1 MSKSRAFR
9 QSRELLGMIG
19 LLIAVVLSLALY
31 SKPGTA
37 GVLGDA
43 VRQVCLGLWGPLVYG
58 LPVVPLMTGLIMLLG
73 REHRSPRQRIAHAI
87 LVFSIAA
94 GIWHLLNFS
103 IEDTRT
109 LLQLMRRE
117 HSTLDPTAPLPASLS
132 FELFWK
138 ASVEPQL
145 YLAGKN
151 LGPGG
156 IIGGIMA
163 TSFETLLGFYGALAV
178 LILMLLVELFILF
191 NFSVSYFIQRMKDQ
205 RQESGGQVR
214 ALVDMAL
221 KRSQDRYM
229 EDQLSLHEE
238 PAPTPSLE
246 PRGLTLA
253 QWNEQYRDTWLQEEA
268 DEVGGDFPVE
278 EEAIPEPIEEIPNQK
293 PKQASPWFAEFFQ
306 EAPKA
311 DSGDSEAATD
321 IMHDID
327 IETFEDEAI
336 VFGTNTAS
344 QMKEDDPVVAPET
357 PEDFSDEVQ
366 VAEVDDVVDDAI
378 AGIEIE
384 TAPADSV
391 VASEAVSNQD
401 GIVDDESVDKD
412 MAEELTEEVRDEE
425 ELADEEDGDDIDSLT
440 KLEEEPQV
448 TRPYILP
455 PLSLLKEEKKQTTS
469 GSRERVQKLA
479 RRLIDTLQSF
489 GVEAKMEHI
498 TTGPT
503 ITRFELSPGPGV
515 KVSRIVGLSDDIALN
530 LAATGV
536 RIEAPIPGKSAIGI
550 EIPNEEKRIVE
561 LRSLLESQAWREN
574 KEHLVVP
581 LGRDIPGAPIICDI
595 KRMPHLLIAGATG
608 SGKSICINTLLIS
621 ILYRSTPQD
630 VRLLMIDPK
639 VVELSVYNGIP
650 HLLAPVVTD
659 PKKAANTLNWA
670 VEEMTRRYALFAQF
684 GVRNAEAYN
693 QLITE
698 RREVLRRARAEGEHE
713 VLLQYQDEDERRRKR
728 AEAQNMKVRE
738 SSIFPADEE
747 LPHILVVIDEL
758 SDLMQTSPKEV
769 EDAIARLT
777 AMARA
782 AGIHLIIATQRP
794 SVDVI
799 TGVIKANIPSRVAF
813 AVSSQIDSRTILDQA
828 GAEKLLGK
836 GDLLYSPQDRSKP
849 VRGQGAFVSSGE
861 VERVLDFIRDQQHE
875 TTDPEIAAEIMAT
888 GSPSVELDSDEE
900 RDELYEE
907 AMDVLLDVG
916 YASVSILQRRLN
928 VGYPRA
934 ARLIDTLEQD
944 GLVGPFEGSKPRT
957 ILVDRT
963 AWEALKA
970 SQD

>member
-1 MSKSRAFR
+1 MSKSRELR

-19 LLIAVVLSLALY
+19 VLIAVVLSLALY

-43 VRQVCLGLWGPLVYG
+43 IRQVCLGLWGPLVYG
-58 LPVVPLMTGLIMLLG
+58 LPVIPLMTGLILLLG
-73 REHRSPRQRIAHAI
+73 REHRSPRQRIVHAV

-94 GIWHLLNFS
+94 GLWHLLNFS
-103 IEDTRT
+103 LEDTRA
-109 LLQLMRRE
+109 LLQLLRSQ

-132 FELFWK
+132 FELFWN
-138 ASVEPQL
+138 ASVEPQV
-145 YLAGKN
+145 YLADKS

-163 TSFETLLGFYGALAV
+163 TSLETLLGFYGALAV
-178 LILMLLVELFILF
+178 MILMLLVELFILF
-191 NFSVSYFIQRMKDQ
+191 NFSISYFFQRLKDQ

-214 ALVDMAL
+214 ALVDLAL
-221 KRSQDRYM
+221 ERSQTRYM
-229 EDQLSLHEE
+229 EDQMPPEE
-238 PAPTPSLE
+238 DPIPMNE

-253 QWNEQYRDTWLQEEA
+253 QWNEQFRDTWLQEEA
-268 DEVGGDFPVE
+268 DEVGGEFPIE
-278 EEAIPEPIEEIPNQK
+278 ETIEHEPIEEVPSQK
-293 PKQASPWFAEFFQ
+293 PKQASPWFTEFFQ
-306 EAPKA
+306 EAPKPNHEREVTA
-311 DSGDSEAATD
+311 KILD
-321 IMHDID
+321 D
-327 IETFEDEAI
+327 IEIESFEDEAI
-336 VFGTNTAS
+336 LIGTNTES
-344 QMKEDDPVVAPET
+344 QMREPDPEVVSDAPT
-357 PEDFSDEVQ
+357 SDVPSFDASSGEV
-366 VAEVDDVVDDAI
+366 VEPLDSHEIEAEIADV
-378 AGIEIE
+378 EIE
-384 TAPADSV
+384 TAA
-391 VASEAVSNQD
+391 
-401 GIVDDESVDKD
+401 
-412 MAEELTEEVRDEE
+412 AEEETDSQAEFAEDDLFEAETTEDDVTNVPMEVPGPEIKQDQ
-425 ELADEEDGDDIDSLT
+425 
-440 KLEEEPQV
+440 EPQV
-448 TRPYILP
+448 IRPYILP
-455 PLSLLKEEKKQTTS
+455 PLSLLKEEKKQTNA
-469 GSRERVQKLA
+469 GSRERVQRLA
-479 RRLIDTLQSF
+479 KRLIETLKSF
-489 GVEAKMEHI
+489 GVEAKLEHI

-550 EIPNEEKRIVE
+550 EIPNEEKRVVE
-561 LRSLLESQAWREN
+561 LRSLLESQAWRETEEN
-574 KEHLVVP
+574 LIVP

-608 SGKSICINTLLIS
+608 SGKSICINTILIS
-621 ILYRSTPQD
+621 ILYRATPKD

-670 VEEMTRRYALFAQF
+670 VDEMTRRYALFAQF

-693 QLITE
+693 ELIVE
-698 RREVLRRARAEGEHE
+698 RRESIRRARAEGEHE

-728 AEAQNMKVRE
+728 AEAQNMNVRE

-769 EDAIARLT
+769 EDSIARLT

-849 VRGQGAFVSSGE
+849 VRGQGAFVSSVE

-888 GSPSVELDSDEE
+888 GSTAVELDSDEE

-944 GLVGPFEGSKPRT
+944 GLVGPFEGSKPRV

-970 SQD
+970 SQN